1 MNIGALDPTPKV
13 RYELLTGAQP
23 TPEII
28 LTRPVIEQ
36 NTTIS
41 KPHGQTVAMMSAL
54 GPSQSQLVTAQIPTK
69 QYISSQ
75 PGAIPILI
83 SETGSE
89 SNIASYP
96 IRVVPASG
104 APGDMIKLEV
114 TCSSALSPASN
125 NVMTQPGIIADN
137 IYSKFSLNG
146 STSHG
151 APPLQHIP
159 AGLDI
164 EKLRGLRL
172 TDSVPTSMAIQTLNN
187 AQTIERSNPLLDHMS
202 IGNFEKDKTGVS
214 NYAATKMD
222 VGYSNSQIRSPF
234 VMSNNVAHTVTSM
247 AERSTGEYIMSP
259 TTASIG
265 SGVSHASSMPMP
277 LHYST
282 SDSSRVNNQFVLNDK
297 GHQVYNESLL
307 VILYFQHP
315 NKLIHYIFLY
325 FLIL

>member
-54 GPSQSQLVTAQIPTK
+54 GQSQPQLVTAQIPTK

-89 SNIASYP
+89 PNIASYP

-125 NVMTQPGIIADN
+125 TVMTQPGIIADN

-172 TDSVPTSMAIQTLNN
+172 TDSVPTSIAIQSLNN
-187 AQTIERSNPLLDHMS
+187 AQTIGQSNPLLDYMS
-202 IGNFEKDKTGVS
+202 IGNIEKDKTGVL
-214 NYAATKMD
+214 NHAATKMD
-222 VGYSNSQIRSPF
+222 VGYPNSQIRSPYI
-234 VMSNNVAHTVTSM
+234 MSNNIAQSVTSM
-247 AERSTGEYIMSP
+247 AERSSGEYITPP
-259 TTASIG
+259 TITSNG

-282 SDSSRVNNQFVLNDK
+282 SDSSRVNNQFLLNDK